1 MRQKMELLNGRIYN
15 MLGMINLNRINIWE
29 YMKGKSLL
37 VYISFNGTDLIN
49 NTEHINFSFKTYSLN
64 DLLDFNIYLIDD
76 NDAAIVF
83 NAAEKKKKKNSIL
96 NFKTEVFRDE
106 QKIKTDKIY
115 TTTKRW
121 TDGFHARG
129 NPKGNWKL

>member
-1 MRQKMELLNGRIYN
+1 MKLLNGRIYN

-29 YMKGKSLL
+29 YTKGKSLL
-37 VYISFNGTDLIN
+37 VYVSFNGTDLIN

-64 DLLDFNIYLIDD
+64 DLLDFNIILIDD

-83 NAAEKKKKKNSIL
+83 NAAEKKNSIL

-115 TTTKRW
+115 TATKR
-121 TDGFHARG
+121 
-129 NPKGNWKL
+129 

>member
-1 MRQKMELLNGRIYN
+1 

-29 YMKGKSLL
+29 YIKGKSLL
-37 VYISFNGTDLIN
+37 VYVSFNGTDLIN

-83 NAAEKKKKKNSIL
+83 NAAEKKKSIL

-115 TTTKRW
+115 TTTKR
-121 TDGFHARG
+121 
-129 NPKGNWKL
+129 

>member
-1 MRQKMELLNGRIYN
+1 

-29 YMKGKSLL
+29 YTKGKSLL
-37 VYISFNGTDLIN
+37 VYVSFNGTDLIN

-64 DLLDFNIYLIDD
+64 DLLDFNIILIDD

-83 NAAEKKKKKNSIL
+83 NAAEKKNSIL

-115 TTTKRW
+115 TATKR
-121 TDGFHARG
+121 
-129 NPKGNWKL
+129 